1 MNTVE
6 MIFLKSV
13 RCALS
18 GEILK
23 DADDIS
29 PSQWKSVFSMAQMHR
44 VLPLVLDAVYSCPG
58 VKALDG
64 ESGNLFRKRA
74 REIVLLQTMRTEKF
88 LQIYDRLIDDGVS
101 PILIKGLLCRSLYPN
116 PDCRPSGDEDILIC
130 PQETEKAVGIISQ
143 MGMQAKDIPYDHNLS
158 ADNVDE
164 IAFYGTDNPL
174 HLELHQRLFSSRS
187 ETFSAMNALFSRCF
201 EDKITQ
207 TIHGRDI
214 YTLSHTDNMLY
225 MMLHC
230 FKHFIHSGF
239 GIRQVCDITLYANQY
254 GHLIDWGKIM
264 ADCKAVRAD
273 AFQEAILKIAQK
285 HLGLD
290 AQAAGLAHWLPDMTA
305 DETPLLEDML
315 SAGVYGSSSLSR
327 QHSSGFTLNAIAK
340 SEKGAPVRAGLLHSV
355 FPPRKI
361 MEAKYPYLKNSPY
374 LLPAAWADRII
385 KYRKE
390 TKSSLTSKPTDAV
403 KIGKERVELM
413 RYYGIID

>member
-64 ESGNLFRKRA
+64 ENGNLFRKRA

-88 LQIYDRLIDDGVS
+88 LQIYDRLIDGGVS

-130 PQETEKAVGIISQ
+130 PQETEKAVDIISQ
-143 MGMQAKDIPYDHNLS
+143 MDMQAKDIPYDHNLS

-187 ETFSAMNALFSRCF
+187 ETFSTMNALFSHCF
-201 EDKITQ
+201 EEKITQ

-254 GHLIDWGKIM
+254 GHLIDWGK
-264 ADCKAVRAD
+264 
-273 AFQEAILKIAQK
+273 
-285 HLGLD
+285 
-290 AQAAGLAHWLPDMTA
+290 
-305 DETPLLEDML
+305 
-315 SAGVYGSSSLSR
+315 
-327 QHSSGFTLNAIAK
+327 
-340 SEKGAPVRAGLLHSV
+340 
-355 FPPRKI
+355 
-361 MEAKYPYLKNSPY
+361 
-374 LLPAAWADRII
+374 
-385 KYRKE
+385 
-390 TKSSLTSKPTDAV
+390 
-403 KIGKERVELM
+403 
-413 RYYGIID
+413 